1 MAANSQSKIKLSK
14 TPEGISPEPKQPW
27 WTEESRRAVARAR
40 KARNLC
46 DPSKGGISC
55 DSNKAAWKEKEN
67 EKKRIVVKA
76 KKMSM
81 NKFINSLSS
90 KTKSTKTWAFAKAW
104 ANGTRPPDLNSS
116 PIKDPTTYQPI
127 VIAKDKANIL
137 ASQYDHHKESI
148 PDDPKLEIKIAEKK
162 SDRKHAPV
170 SIRPTRMKDGHH
182 HPDTEIG
189 KASRKTGLIQ
199 THIAHIL
206 PGENNGKDYQ
216 PKTDMVFETKKTQ
229 APDPMRF

>member
-27 WTEESRRAVARAR
+27 WTEECRRAVARAR

-67 EKKRIVVKA
+67 KKKRIVVKA

-162 SDRKHAPV
+162 IRSQACSSLNSSHQNERRPPSSRYGNRKSQQKSRTHTDPY
-170 SIRPTRMKDGHH
+170 RT
-182 HPDTEIG
+182 HPAWG
-189 KASRKTGLIQ
+189 K
-199 THIAHIL
+199 
-206 PGENNGKDYQ
+206 
-216 PKTDMVFETKKTQ
+216 
-229 APDPMRF
+229 